1 MTTQIHVQFK
11 LSWQRQNMKI
21 ARSFTKFALAAA
33 LTTLSMAAAAQVT
46 LRFGHA
52 NSPGEVAYD
61 LYQEFANNVNKKSN
75 GQLNIRVFPSEQ
87 LGKEV
92 DLLQQLKSGA
102 LDISTPSMPTLNIM
116 VPAFEMPSAPFLWK
130 DWKEAEAVIRGA
142 AMEPIWTELKDK
154 HNIVPLTKIW
164 YWGWRNFTFTS
175 KEVRKPED
183 MAGLKVRV
191 PESPIWVEMVR
202 GFGAA
207 PTPIPFG
214 EVYTALQQKT
224 VDGQENPIPTIF
236 SRKFYEVQGVL
247 TMSRHMLQNNTL
259 LINKASMAKLKP
271 ELQKLLIDEA
281 EAASAINTQKQ
292 QALEVSMLE
301 DIRKSGKTRII
312 ADPDRDAFAAKM
324 QAVYPKLEARWG
336 TENWKRV
343 RAEIDR
349 IRAAK

>member
-1 MTTQIHVQFK
+1 
-11 LSWQRQNMKI
+11 MKI
-21 ARSFTKFALAAA
+21 ARSFTQFVLAAA

-142 AMEPIWTELKDK
+142 AMEPIWAELKDK

-191 PESPIWVEMVR
+191 PE
-202 GFGAA
+202 
-207 PTPIPFG
+207 
-214 EVYTALQQKT
+214 
-224 VDGQENPIPTIF
+224 
-236 SRKFYEVQGVL
+236 
-247 TMSRHMLQNNTL
+247 
-259 LINKASMAKLKP
+259 
-271 ELQKLLIDEA
+271 
-281 EAASAINTQKQ
+281 
-292 QALEVSMLE
+292 
-301 DIRKSGKTRII
+301 
-312 ADPDRDAFAAKM
+312 
-324 QAVYPKLEARWG
+324 
-336 TENWKRV
+336 
-343 RAEIDR
+343 
-349 IRAAK
+349 

>member
-1 MTTQIHVQFK
+1 MKLHRLLARLLIAGVTT
-11 LSWQRQNMKI
+11 
-21 ARSFTKFALAAA
+21 AACFAAV
-33 LTTLSMAAAAQVT
+33 AQTT

-52 NSPGEVAYD
+52 NNPGEIAYD
-61 LYQEFANNVNKKSN
+61 LYQEFADNVTKKSG
-75 GQLNIRVFPSEQ
+75 GQLTIRVFPSEQ

-102 LDISTPSMPTLNIM
+102 LDLSTPSMPTLNSM
-116 VPAFEMPSAPFLWK
+116 VPAFEIPSAPFLWR
-130 DWKEAEAVIRGA
+130 DWKEAEAIIRGP
-142 AMEPIWTELKDK
+142 AMEPVWNELRDK
-154 HNIVPLTKIW
+154 HNIVPLSKIW

-175 KEVRKPED
+175 KEVRKPDD

-247 TMSRHMLQNNTL
+247 SMTRHMLQNNTL
-259 LINKASMAKLKP
+259 LINKTSLEKLKP
-271 ELQKLLIDEA
+271 ELQKLLLDEA
-281 EAASAINTQKQ
+281 AAASAKNTQLQ
-292 QALEVSMLE
+292 QAREVSMLE
-301 DIRKSGKTRII
+301 DIRKSPRIKI
-312 ADPDRDAFAAKM
+312 IDNPDRDAFAAKM
-324 QAVYPKLEARWG
+324 ASVYPRLEARWG
-336 TENWKRV
+336 SEHWKRV

-349 IRAAK
+349 VRGGK

>member
-1 MTTQIHVQFK
+1 MRLT
-11 LSWQRQNMKI
+11 
-21 ARSFTKFALAAA
+21 RSLPALVTALFATFLA
-33 LTTLSMAAAAQVT
+33 TGVAAQTV

-52 NSPGEVAYD
+52 NSPGEVAHD
-61 LYQEFANNVNKKSN
+61 LYKEFADNVTKKSG
-75 GQLNIRVFPSEQ
+75 GQLTVRVFPSEQ

-102 LDISTPSMPTLNIM
+102 LDISSPSMPTLNSM

-130 DWKEAEAVIRGA
+130 DWKEAEAVIRGP

-164 YWGWRNFTFTS
+164 YWGWRNFTFGT

-247 TMSRHMLQNNTL
+247 SMSRHMLQNNTI
-259 LINKASMAKLKP
+259 LINKSSMEKLKP

-281 EAASAINTQKQ
+281 AAASAKNSVMQ

-301 DIRKSGKTRII
+301 DIRKSGKTKII
-312 ADPDRDAFAAKM
+312 DNPDRDAFAAKM
-324 QAVYPKLEARWG
+324 VPVYVRLETRWG
-336 TENWKRV
+336 TDNWKRV

-349 IRAAK
+349 MRSAK